1 MGKTLNIAPITRIEG
16 HASVSIHLDDTGN
29 VSDARMHV
37 LSLRGFEQ
45 FVLGRPVEE
54 VPRIVT
60 RICGIC
66 PWHHHLASNK
76 AADGCLGVELPPTG
90 RKLRE
95 LCQMMAYIP
104 DKILHFYFL
113 AAPDFVLGP
122 DADYS
127 VRNVVGIVGANP
139 ELAKKVVHMRY
150 KGQMM
155 LEKFAGKVI
164 HPIAGVVGG
173 FSKPL
178 LEEERKEILAG
189 IQELKDFCVFTIK
202 FAREEVFP
210 KYLDA
215 VKILGVFPSGYL
227 GTVRPSDGALELY
240 DGELR
245 LMDQNGNYDQFKYSE
260 YVDYIGEHT
269 EPWSYLKFPYARK
282 HGPLKLDETDPVGVY
297 RANCLARIN
306 VCDKMRTPLAQEEL
320 DIFRKNFGRP
330 THLTLLYH
338 WARLIELVQSC
349 ERAEELL
356 NDPEITGREHRAKNI
371 QPRAGEGVGC
381 VEAPR
386 GTLIHHYKTDDNGMV
401 TMANMIVGTTHNNA
415 PMNLSVKQAAKALI
429 KDGNYDQGILNR
441 VEMAIRAYDP

>member
-29 VSDARMHV
+29 VSDAQMHV

-76 AADGCLGVELPPTG
+76 AADACLGVELPPTG

-150 KGQMM
+150 KAQMM

-173 FSKPL
+173 FSKPM

-245 LMDQNGNYDQFKYSE
+245 MMDQNGKFDQFKYSE

-269 EPWSYLKFPYARK
+269 EPWSYLKFPYSKKA
-282 HGPLKLDETDPVGVY
+282 GSLKLDETDPVGVY
-297 RANCLARIN
+297 RANTLARIN
-306 VCDKMRTPLAQEEL
+306 VCDKMATPMAQEEL
-320 DIFRKNFGRP
+320 DIFRKEFGRP

-356 NDPEITGREHRAKNI
+356 NDPEITGREHRAQNI
-371 QPRAGEGVGC
+371 EPKAGEGVGC

-386 GTLIHHYKTDDNGMV
+386 GTLIHHYKTDDNGLV
-401 TMANMIVGTTHNNA
+401 TMANLIVGTTHNNA

>member
-16 HASVSIHLDDTGN
+16 HASVAIHLDDTGN

-45 FVLGRPVEE
+45 FVIGRPVEE

-66 PWHHHLASNK
+66 PWQHHLASNK
-76 AADGCLGVELPPTG
+76 AADECLGVELPPTG

-113 AAPDFVLGP
+113 AAPDFVMGP

-127 VRNVVGIVGANP
+127 VRNVVGIIGANP

-150 KGQMM
+150 KAQMM
-155 LEKFAGKVI
+155 LEKFSGKVI

-189 IQELKDFCVFTIK
+189 IQELKDFSVFTIK

-260 YVDYIGEHT
+260 YMDYIGEHT
-269 EPWSYLKFPYARK
+269 EPWSYLKFPYAK
-282 HGPLKLDETDPVGVY
+282 KWGQLKLDENDPVGVY
-297 RANCLARIN
+297 RANTLARIN
-306 VCDKMRTPLAQEEL
+306 VCDKMATPLAQEEL
-320 DIFRKNFGRP
+320 DIFRNAFGRP

-338 WARLIELVQSC
+338 WARLIELVQCC

-356 NDPEITGREHRAKNI
+356 NDPEITGREHRTKNI
-371 QPRAGEGVGC
+371 EPRAGEGVGC
-381 VEAPR
+381 VEAAR

-429 KDGNYDQGILNR
+429 KDGKYDQGILNR